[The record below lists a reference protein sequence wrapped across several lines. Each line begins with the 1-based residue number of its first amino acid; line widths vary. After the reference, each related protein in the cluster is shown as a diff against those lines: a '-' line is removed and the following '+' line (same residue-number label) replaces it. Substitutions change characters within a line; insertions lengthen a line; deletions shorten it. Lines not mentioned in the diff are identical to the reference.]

1 MIVRQSIIEFLDLQL
16 PIVDVRS
23 PSEYEAGHIEASI
36 NIPILNNQNRAVI
49 GRTFKQEG
57 REAAIKLGFQLVNPL
72 RNDLLDTLN
81 KKVDGKTIA
90 LYCARGGLRSNHMA
104 AFFAENGYTV
114 YVLNGGYKAFRNHLL
129 SIIAQF
135 KRIVVLSAHT
145 GSGKTEILHALKN
158 KGAQVLD
165 LEGLAKHKGS
175 VFGALGNDA
184 QPSSAAFHNLIFEE
198 LKNYNPNDVL
208 WVENES
214 FTIGQVHLPIELW
227 THMKIASGVELSVPL
242 EERVGYIVAD
252 YGRYESGDLV
262 ACIQKL
268 NKRLGDEACRNI
280 CSLVEEGDL
289 KAAVYGLF
297 KYYDKAY
304 EMGRSKRNC
313 HHYVKIP
320 FDHLDPIKIAEFLY
334 LHQNEYSPEFN

>member
-1 MIVRQSIIEFLDLQL
+1 MIVRQSIIEFLDLQI

-23 PSEYEAGHIEASI
+23 PLEFEAGHIELAV
-36 NIPILNNQNRAVI
+36 NIPILNNQNRIHI
-49 GRTFKQEG
+49 GKTFKQKG
-57 REAAIKLGFQLVNPL
+57 REAAIKLGYELVNPL
-72 RNDLLDTLN
+72 KPHLLESIIQ
-81 KKVDGKTIA
+81 KVVGKTIA

-104 AFFAENGYTV
+104 AFFAEHGYTV

-135 KRIVVLSAHT
+135 KRILVLSANT
-145 GSGKTEILHALKN
+145 GSGKTEILHALKA

-175 VFGALGNDA
+175 VFGALGNEP
-184 QPSSAAFHNLIFEE
+184 QPSSAVFHNLIFEE
-198 LKNYNPNDVL
+198 LKHYNPHEVL

-227 THMKIASGVELSVPL
+227 THMKVAAGIEISVPL
-242 EERVGYIVAD
+242 EDRVNFIESD
-252 YGRYESGDLV
+252 YGRYTADELV
-262 ACIQKL
+262 FCIQKL
-268 NKRLGDEACRNI
+268 NKRLGDEACRKI
-280 CSLVEEGDL
+280 CDLVQEGEL
-289 KAAVYGLF
+289 KAAIYGLF

-320 FDHLDPIKIAEFLY
+320 FENLEPEKIAEFLY
-334 LHQNEYSPEFN
+334 RHQNKYSPEFN

>member
-1 MIVRQSIIEFLDLQL
+1 MIVRQSIIEFLDLQI

-23 PSEYEAGHIEASI
+23 PLEFEAGHIELAV
-36 NIPILNNQNRAVI
+36 NIPILNNQNRIHI
-49 GRTFKQEG
+49 GKTFKQKG
-57 REAAIKLGFQLVNPL
+57 REAAIKLGFELVNPL
-72 RNDLLDTLN
+72 KPQLLESIN
-81 KKVDGKTIA
+81 QKVVGKSIA
-90 LYCARGGLRSNHMA
+90 LYCARGGLRSNLMA

-135 KRIVVLSAHT
+135 KRIMVLSAHT
-145 GSGKTEILHALKN
+145 GSGKTEILHALKR

-175 VFGALGNDA
+175 VFGALGNEA

-198 LKNYNPNDVL
+198 LKNYNPNEVL

-227 THMKIASGVELSVPL
+227 THMKIASGVELFLPL
-242 EERVGYIVAD
+242 EERVTFIVAD
-252 YGRYESGDLV
+252 YGRYERTELV

-289 KAAVYGLF
+289 KAAVFGLF

-304 EMGRSKRNC
+304 EMGRIKRNC

-320 FDHLDPIKIAEFLY
+320 FEHLDPIRIAEFLY
-334 LHQNEYSPEFN
+334 VYQNKYSPEFN

>member
-1 MIVRQSIIEFLDLQL
+1 MIVRQSIIEFLNLQI

-23 PSEYEAGHIEASI
+23 PLEFEAGHIELAV
-36 NIPILNNQNRAVI
+36 NIPILNNQNRIHI
-49 GRTFKQEG
+49 GKTFKQKG
-57 REAAIKLGFQLVNPL
+57 REAAIKLGFELVNPIKPQ
-72 RNDLLDTLN
+72 LLESIN
-81 KKVDGKTIA
+81 KTVEGRTIA

-135 KRIVVLSAHT
+135 KRIMVLSAHT
-145 GSGKTEILHALKN
+145 GSGKTEILHALKR

-175 VFGALGNDA
+175 VFGALGNQA
-184 QPSSAAFHNLIFEE
+184 QPNSAAFHNLIFEE
-198 LKNYNPNDVL
+198 LKHYNPNEVL

-227 THMKIASGVELSVPL
+227 THMKEASGIEISVPL
-242 EERVGYIVAD
+242 EERVKFIESD
-252 YGRYESGDLV
+252 YGRYTSEELV
-262 ACIQKL
+262 FCIQKL
-268 NKRLGDEACRNI
+268 NKRLGDEACRKI
-280 CSLVEEGDL
+280 CELVQEGDL
-289 KAAVYGLF
+289 EEAIYGLF

-304 EMGRSKRNC
+304 EMGRIKRNC

-320 FDHLDPIKIAEFLY
+320 FEYLDPIRIAEFLY
-334 LHQNEYSPEFN
+334 AHQNKYSPEFN